1 MKIIRRSY
9 YIVYLVLDISLT
21 FNSCNRMNLE
31 WIDLSPLPATAPESV
46 QPGVAGPF
54 AGLHGNTLI
63 VAGGANFPDTMP
75 WFGGQKQYH
84 TEIYLSRLPA
94 NGMTWS
100 VCRLGEGLP
109 RPVVY
114 GASASVRA
122 GLVCMGGETE
132 NGISDEVYIISVAG
146 DKPLITPLPPL
157 PVPLSNA
164 ASAAV
169 GSVVYIAG
177 GTTPD
182 GVSHSLWSLDT
193 EDLGRG
199 WKKLADLPL
208 PLINSVMVA
217 VNGKDN
223 ALWLLGGRT
232 RQADEDVSLI
242 RSEMF
247 SYSLQDDRWLWEG
260 DLGDGAGT
268 IRLAAGTGSA
278 VNGRFIAL
286 FGGNDGSVFN
296 RVEKILSE
304 MARELDTARMAEI
317 RRDHITL
324 QEGHPG
330 FSRDVILVDI
340 EKKRCYKAGEIPG
353 PAQVTTAAVETP
365 WGIVIPSGEIKP
377 GVRTPAVRM
386 VRFK

>member
-1 MKIIRRSY
+1 VKIISRSY
-9 YIVYLVLDISLT
+9 CIVALILGILLT
-21 FNSCNRMNLE
+21 FNSCNRMNME
-31 WIDLSPLPATAPESV
+31 WTDLSPLPAIAPEII

-54 AGLHGNTLI
+54 AGIHGSTLI
-63 VAGGANFPDTMP
+63 VAGGANFPDAMP
-75 WFGGQKQYH
+75 WFGGQKKYH
-84 TEIYLSRLPA
+84 SEIYLLRLPA
-94 NGMTWS
+94 NGTTWS
-100 VCRLGEGLP
+100 VCQRGEGLP
-109 RPVVY
+109 RPVAY

-132 NGISDEVYIISVAG
+132 TGMSDEVYIITVTG

-164 ASAAV
+164 ASAAS
-169 GSVVYIAG
+169 GSMVYIAG
-177 GTTPD
+177 GTTPT
-182 GVSHSLWSLDT
+182 GASHSLWSLDT
-193 EDLGRG
+193 EDLGSG
-199 WKKLADLPL
+199 WEKLADLPL

-217 VNGKDN
+217 LNDEEPV
-223 ALWLLGGRT
+223 LWMLGGRT
-232 RQADEDVSLI
+232 RQEGDDMSII

-247 SYSLQDDRWLWEG
+247 SYSIRDDRWQWEG
-260 DLGDGAGT
+260 ELGDGTGT
-268 IRLAAGTGSA
+268 VTLAAGTGMA

-304 MARELDTARMAEI
+304 MARESDTALLAE
-317 RRDHITL
+317 RRKEYITL

-340 EKKRCYKAGEIPG
+340 EKRRCYKAGEIPG
-353 PAQVTTAAVETP
+353 PAQVTTAAVETK
-365 WGIVIPSGEIKP
+365 WGTVIPSGEIKP

-386 VRFK
+386 ARFK